1 MVRTG
6 RPVWELKGIT
16 KQFPGVKANDDV
28 SLSIYPGEVHGLMGA
43 NGSGKSTLIKI
54 FSGVYHPEAGE
65 ILQNGTPIKM
75 ESPVVAR
82 EHGIATVFQEFSLVP
97 SLTVKE
103 NIFLGRLITQSKTKF
118 VDWNAIHEEAYRIL
132 HRLEIDIDPDTEVAD
147 LPVAGQQFVEIA
159 KAFAADA
166 SMLILDEP
174 TTALGMDDIKRLH
187 ELLRRM
193 AQEGKSILYI
203 SHRLD
208 EVVDIVDAITILKDG
223 RVVSTADESNVEV
236 NYIITRMVGEDV
248 KGHYPKEDNRS
259 QEVLLK
265 IDNIST
271 ENKVKDV
278 TFEVNRGEVFGLGGV
293 LGSGRTEIARALF
306 GLDPLTGGTIF
317 LRDYKMHFKSPQ
329 QAIAANFA
337 FVTEN
342 RKVDGLFFNFK
353 SPQNISIANL
363 DGLLEHGF
371 LNLKKESNVC
381 QTYIDSMEISAGAKD
396 KLVGFLSGGNQ
407 QKVVIAKWLFTDA
420 DVFILDEPFRGIDIK
435 AKVAI
440 CHMINNLTARE
451 KAVILISSEQD
462 ELLAMSDRVGLVRF
476 GTIEKIVTAQEL
488 DPTDLVQSSAENSR
502 LG

>member
-1 MVRTG
+1 MGRTG
-6 RPVWELKGIT
+6 QPVWELKGIT

-65 ILQNGTPIKM
+65 ILLNGRPIKM
-75 ESPVVAR
+75 ESPIVAR

-103 NIFLGRLITQSKTKF
+103 NIFLGRLITRGNTRF
-118 VDWNAIHEEAYRIL
+118 VDWTAIYEAANRIL
-132 HRLEIDIDPDTEVAD
+132 RRLEIDIDPDTEVAD

-174 TTALGMDDIKRLH
+174 TTALGMGDIKRLH

-208 EVVDIVDAITILKDG
+208 EVVEIVDAITILKDG
-223 RVVSTADESNVEV
+223 RVVSTADESKVDV
-236 NYIITRMVGEDV
+236 NYIITSMVGEEV
-248 KGHYPKEDNRS
+248 KGNYPKEDNCS
-259 QEVLLK
+259 QDVLIK

-271 ENKVKDV
+271 DNKVNNV
-278 TFEVNRGEVFGLGGV
+278 TFDVNRGEVFGLGGV

-306 GLDPLTGGTIF
+306 GLDPLTGGTIS
-317 LRDYKMHFKSPQ
+317 LQGRKLELKSPQ
-329 QAIAANFA
+329 QAITASFA

-353 SPQNISIANL
+353 SPQNLTIANL
-363 DGLLEHGF
+363 DDLLRGGF
-371 LNLKKESNVC
+371 LNLKKEARVC
-381 QTYIDSMEISAGAKD
+381 ETYIDSLEISAGAED
-396 KLVGFLSGGNQ
+396 QLVGFLSGGNQ
-407 QKVVIAKWLFTDA
+407 QKVVIGKWLFTDA
-420 DVFILDEPFRGIDIK
+420 EVFILDEPFRGIDIK
-435 AKVAI
+435 AKIAI
-440 CHMINNLTARE
+440 CHLINQLTARK

-476 GTIEKIVTAQEL
+476 GTIEKIVRAQEL
-488 DPTDLVQSSAENSR
+488 DPTDLVQSSAEKS
-502 LG
+502 

>member
-1 MVRTG
+1 MDRAG
-6 RPVWELKGIT
+6 QPVWELKGIT

-65 ILQNGTPIKM
+65 ILLNGKPIKM
-75 ESPVVAR
+75 ESPIVAR

-103 NIFLGRLITQSKTKF
+103 NIFLGRLITQRKTKF
-118 VDWNAIHEEAYRIL
+118 VDWNAIYEAANRIL
-132 HRLEIDIDPDTEVAD
+132 RRLEIDIDPDTEVAD

-193 AQEGKSILYI
+193 AQEGKSVLYI

-223 RVVSTADESNVEV
+223 RVVSTADESNVDV
-236 NYIITRMVGEDV
+236 NYIITRMVGEEV
-248 KGHYPKEDNRS
+248 TGHYPKEDNCS

-271 ENKVKDV
+271 ANKVNNV
-278 TFEVNRGEVFGLGGV
+278 TFEVKRGEVFGLGGV

-306 GLDPLTGGTIF
+306 GLDPLTGGTISVKGQE
-317 LRDYKMHFKSPQ
+317 LKFKSPQ
-329 QAIAANFA
+329 QAISASFA

-353 SPQNISIANL
+353 SPQNLSIANL
-363 DGLLEHGF
+363 DDLLRSGF
-371 LNLKKESNVC
+371 LNLKKETQVC
-381 QTYIDSMEISAGAKD
+381 QTFIDTLEISAGAED
-396 KLVGFLSGGNQ
+396 QLVGFLSGGNQ
-407 QKVVIAKWLFTDA
+407 QKVVIGKWLFTDA

-435 AKVAI
+435 AKIAI
-440 CHMINNLTARE
+440 CQLINQLTARK

-462 ELLAMSDRVGLVRF
+462 ELLTMSDRVGLVRF
-476 GTIEKIVTAQEL
+476 GTIEKIVTAREL
-488 DPTDLVQSSAENSR
+488 DPTDLVQSSAEDSKR
-502 LG
+502 G

>member
-1 MVRTG
+1 MDRTG
-6 RPVWELKGIT
+6 QPVWELKGIT

-65 ILQNGTPIKM
+65 ILLNGHSIKM
-75 ESPVVAR
+75 ESPIVAR

-103 NIFLGRLITQSKTKF
+103 NIFLGRLITQRKTNF
-118 VDWNAIHEEAYRIL
+118 VDWNAIYEAAKRIL
-132 HRLEIDIDPDTEVAD
+132 RRLEIDIDPDTEVAH

-193 AQEGKSILYI
+193 AHEGKSILYI

-223 RVVSTADESNVEV
+223 KVVSTAEESKVDV
-236 NYIITRMVGEDV
+236 NYIITQMVGEEV
-248 KGHYPKEDNRS
+248 KGHYPKEDNCS

-271 ENKVKDV
+271 ENKVNNV

-306 GLDPLTGGTIF
+306 GLDPLTGGTISLKGQA
-317 LRDYKMHFKSPQ
+317 LRFKSPQ
-329 QAIAANFA
+329 QAIAASFA

-353 SPQNISIANL
+353 SPQNLSIANL
-363 DGLLEHGF
+363 DDLLRSGF
-371 LNLKKESNVC
+371 LNLKKEMQVC
-381 QTYIDSMEISAGAKD
+381 QTFIDTLEISAGAED
-396 KLVGFLSGGNQ
+396 QLVGFLSGGNQ
-407 QKVVIAKWLFTDA
+407 QKVVIGKWLFTDA
-420 DVFILDEPFRGIDIK
+420 DVYILDEPFRGIDIK
-435 AKVAI
+435 AKIAI
-440 CHMINNLTARE
+440 CQLINKLTARK

-462 ELLAMSDRVGLVRF
+462 ELLTMSDRVGLVRF
-476 GTIEKIVTAQEL
+476 GTIEKIVTAREL
-488 DPTDLVQSSAENSR
+488 DPTDLVQSSADESKQS
-502 LG
+502 

>member
-1 MVRTG
+1 MVRSG
-6 RPVWELKGIT
+6 QPVWELQGIT

-28 SLSIYPGEVHGLMGA
+28 SLSIYPGEIHGLMGA

-65 ILQNGTPIKM
+65 ILLNGKPIKM

-82 EHGIATVFQEFSLVP
+82 KHGIATVFQEFSLVP

-103 NIFLGRLITQSKTKF
+103 NIFLGRLITKPQTKF
-118 VDWNAIHEEAYRIL
+118 VDWNAIYEAANRIL
-132 HRLEIDIDPDTEVAD
+132 RRLEIDIDPDTEVAD

-187 ELLRRM
+187 GLLRRM
-193 AQEGKSILYI
+193 AQEDKSVLYI

-208 EVVDIVDAITILKDG
+208 EVVDIVDTITILKDG
-223 RVVSTADESNVEV
+223 RVVSTAEESSVDV
-236 NYIITRMVGEDV
+236 DYIITRMVGEDV
-248 KGHYPKEDNRS
+248 KGHYPKEDNCS
-259 QEVLLK
+259 PEVLLK

-271 ENKVKDV
+271 ENKVNHV
-278 TFEVNRGEVFGLGGV
+278 TFDVNRGEVFGLGGV

-306 GLDPLTGGTIF
+306 GLDPLTGGSIS
-317 LRDYKMHFKSPQ
+317 LRDQKLIFKSPQ

-353 SPQNISIANL
+353 SPQNLTIANL
-363 DGLLEHGF
+363 DELLTSGF
-371 LNLKKESNVC
+371 LSLKKEAQVC
-381 QTYIDSMEISAGAKD
+381 RSFIDKMEISANAED
-396 KLVGFLSGGNQ
+396 QLVGFLSGGNQ
-407 QKVVIAKWLFTDA
+407 QKVVIAKWLFADA

-435 AKVAI
+435 AKIAI
-440 CHMINNLTARE
+440 CHLINQLTALK

-462 ELLAMSDRVGLVRF
+462 ELLTMSDRVGLVRF
-476 GTIEKIVTAQEL
+476 GTIEKIVKAREL
-488 DPTDLVQSSAENSR
+488 DPTDLVQSSAEN
-502 LG
+502 

>member
-1 MVRTG
+1 MDRTG
-6 RPVWELKGIT
+6 QPVWELKGIT

-65 ILQNGTPIKM
+65 ILLNGKPIKM
-75 ESPVVAR
+75 ESPIVAR

-103 NIFLGRLITQSKTKF
+103 NIFLGRLITQRKTKF
-118 VDWNAIHEEAYRIL
+118 VDWNAIYEAANRIL
-132 HRLEIDIDPDTEVAD
+132 RRLEIDIDPDTEVAD

-223 RVVSTADESNVEV
+223 RVVSTAEESKVDV
-236 NYIITRMVGEDV
+236 NYIIARMVGEEV
-248 KGHYPKEDNRS
+248 KGHYPKEDNCS

-271 ENKVKDV
+271 DNKVNNV
-278 TFEVNRGEVFGLGGV
+278 TFEVKRGEVFGLGGV

-306 GLDPLTGGTIF
+306 GLDPLTGGTISMKGQA
-317 LRDYKMHFKSPQ
+317 LRFKSPQ
-329 QAIAANFA
+329 QAIAASFA

-353 SPQNISIANL
+353 SPQNLSIANL
-363 DGLLEHGF
+363 DDLLRSGF
-371 LNLKKESNVC
+371 LNLKKETQVC
-381 QTYIDSMEISAGAKD
+381 QTFIDTLEISVGAED
-396 KLVGFLSGGNQ
+396 QLVGFLSGGNQ
-407 QKVVIAKWLFTDA
+407 QKVVIGKWLFTDA

-435 AKVAI
+435 AKIAI
-440 CHMINNLTARE
+440 CQLINQLTARK

-462 ELLAMSDRVGLVRF
+462 ELLTMSDRVGLVRF
-476 GTIEKIVTAQEL
+476 GTIEKIVTAREL
-488 DPTDLVQSSAENSR
+488 DPTDLVQSSAEDSKR
-502 LG
+502 G

>member
-6 RPVWELKGIT
+6 QPVWELKGIT

-65 ILQNGTPIKM
+65 ILLNGTPIKM

-103 NIFLGRLITQSKTKF
+103 NIFLGRLITQGKTKF
-118 VDWNAIHEEAYRIL
+118 IDWNAIREEAHGIL
-132 HRLEIDIDPDTEVAD
+132 QRLEIDIDPDTEVAE

-174 TTALGMDDIKRLH
+174 TTALGMSDIKRLH

-193 AQEGKSILYI
+193 TQEGKSVLYI

-223 RVVSTADESNVEV
+223 RVVSTADESMVDV

-259 QEVLLK
+259 QEILLK

-317 LRDYKMHFKSPQ
+317 LRDRKLLFKSPQ

-363 DGLLEHGF
+363 DGLLNRGF
-371 LNLKKESNVC
+371 LNLKKETHVC
-381 QTYIDSMEISAGAKD
+381 QTFIDSLEISAGAND

-407 QKVVIAKWLFTDA
+407 QKVVIAKWLFADA

-440 CHMINNLTARE
+440 CHLINDLTLRK
-451 KAVILISSEQD
+451 KAVILISSEQN

-488 DPTDLVQSSAENSR
+488 DPTDLVQSSAENSKP
-502 LG
+502 G